1 MYTLEATPRNQ
12 NLKVKQLRQNGFM
25 PGSLYGKDIKG
36 SMLLQI
42 NRSDVNSLLKH
53 KAKGSIV
60 TLSINGEKVE
70 AILREVGYDPASR
83 QVEHLGFQKLCEN
96 DLVTTTAQIVLRNK
110 EKIPVSNI
118 HQVIFEIPYKSAAS
132 KLVEKIEIDLNGMTA
147 GACVKVKDLA
157 ISQDT
162 DIEVLIAP
170 ENLVI
175 SITET
180 KGRVNSYTA

>member
-12 NLKVKQLRQNGFM
+12 EMKVKQLRKNGFM
-25 PGSLYGKDIKG
+25 PGSVYGKDING

-53 KAKGSIV
+53 KAKGSRI
-60 TLSINGEKVE
+60 TLSINGEKID
-70 AILREVGYDPASR
+70 AILREVCYDPASR

-96 DLVTTTAQIVLRNK
+96 DLVTTTAQIVLKSK

-118 HQVIFEIPYKSAAS
+118 HQVIFEIPYKAAAS
-132 KLVEKIEIDLNGMTA
+132 KLIEIIEIDLNGMTA
-147 GACVKVKDLA
+147 GACVKVKDLS
-157 ISQDT
+157 ISKDT
-162 DIEVLIAP
+162 DIEVLVAP
-170 ENLVI
+170 ENLVV

-180 KGRVNSYTA
+180 KGRLNSYTA